1 MGCSTTTEET
11 LTLTC
16 KDIRTEKQE
25 QVAAKQNHMETLKIK
40 YVITGQKELRSGVKS
55 SVSIV

>member
-1 MGCSTTTEET
+1 MGCSTTTEEM

-25 QVAAKQNHMETLKIK
+25 QAVAKQNHVETLKIK
-40 YVITGQKELRSGVKS
+40 YIITRQKELRSGVKS
-55 SVSIV
+55 SVSVV